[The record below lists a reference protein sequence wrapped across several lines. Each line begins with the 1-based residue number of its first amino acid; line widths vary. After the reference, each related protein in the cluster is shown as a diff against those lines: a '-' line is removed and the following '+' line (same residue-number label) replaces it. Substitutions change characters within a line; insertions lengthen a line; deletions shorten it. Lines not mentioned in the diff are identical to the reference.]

1 MLELRHKLSSANIV
15 FIGTHLK
22 AKQPFADIRLAQIQ
36 GTLQYLTEHYSS
48 RAHIIIAGDF
58 NGDAGEPFYD
68 AVRQAGFSSAYQSMS
83 NDNKEPA
90 FTTWKFR
97 EHDGVENEQCRTIDY
112 IFYKPEG
119 FVPKAILKL
128 PSKEDIGVN
137 GLPSNEYPS
146 DHLALEAIFKI
157 NL

>member
-1 MLELRHKLSSANIV
+1 MLELRHKPSSANII

-22 AKQPFADIRLAQIQ
+22 AKKPFADIRLAQAQ
-36 GTLQYLTEHYSS
+36 GILQYLTEHYSS
-48 RAHIIIAGDF
+48 RAHVIIAGDF
-58 NGDAGEPFYD
+58 NGDAEEPFYD
-68 AVRQAGFSSAYQSMS
+68 VIRQAGFSSAYRSMN
-83 NDNKEPA
+83 NDNKEPP

-97 EHDGVENEQCRTIDY
+97 AHDGVEDEQCRTIDY

-128 PSKEDIGVN
+128 SSKEEIGAN

-146 DHLALEAIFKI
+146 DHLALETIFKI
-157 NL
+157 NV